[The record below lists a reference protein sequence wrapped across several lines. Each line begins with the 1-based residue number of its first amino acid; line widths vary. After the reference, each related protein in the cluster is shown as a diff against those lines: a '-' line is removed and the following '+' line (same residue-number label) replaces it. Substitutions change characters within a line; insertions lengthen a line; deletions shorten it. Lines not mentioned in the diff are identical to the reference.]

1 MKPGTFGVTRLTFMV
16 TAAGLFAFACGFL
29 ASKSFTTAL
38 SAGLIAAS
46 TAHSALS
53 ARARKAQTSASVR
66 ATQSTEL
73 LAAQLTVGVTFV
85 EALQNA
91 VFEAPIHLRRDL
103 EQLQAVFESDMDLDA
118 KIDSAKRILAS
129 REGDL
134 LFELILVAAR
144 IGDDNLVGAIND
156 LAAYSRRGQTLARE
170 LAARQ
175 SWVLGTAR
183 LGQTAPWLIVI
194 LLSARPETAA
204 AFQRPAGLVILALG
218 LVLSLAA
225 QKFITAGARLPQA
238 GRAFGAGS

>member
-1 MKPGTFGVTRLTFMV
+1 MKPRLFGVTRLTSLVM
-16 TAAGLFAFACGFL
+16 AAGLVAAGGGFL
-29 ASKSFTTAL
+29 VSQSFTTAL

-46 TAHSALS
+46 TAHTALS
-53 ARARKAQTSASVR
+53 ARARKSQTSASVR
-66 ATQSTEL
+66 ATQITEL
-73 LAAQLTVGVTFV
+73 IAAQLTVGVTFV

-91 VFEAPIHLRRDL
+91 VFEAPVHLRRDL
-103 EQLQAVFESDMDLDA
+103 EQLQGVFESDLELEA
-118 KIDSAKRILAS
+118 KIDSAKRILDS

-144 IGDDNLVGAIND
+144 IGDDNLVGAINE

-204 AFQRPAGLVILALG
+204 AFQSPAGLAILALG

-225 QKFITAGARLPQA
+225 QKFISAGSRLPQA
-238 GRAFGAGS
+238 GRAFGVRP